1 MSLRYALLA
10 LLTAEPLTG
19 YDAAKRFSGS
29 VGHVWHAPDS
39 QIYPE
44 LLRMEK
50 DGLVEGEQV
59 RWGPNST
66 KKRYRITDAG
76 IDALRK
82 WMSTP
87 LDYAPGR
94 DAPHMRAAYLE
105 WTDPDRARDQMRR
118 HIAHYREQVDQ
129 WKVTRAAIL
138 DHSNPTIAKRLEKY
152 PAEEH
157 ERIIA
162 YKAFA
167 YDGLIGRAEAE
178 IAWAEQGLELID
190 KLSPPTVT
198 ATERAADSPRCR
210 SDLRDR
216 QSGIDG

>member
-19 YDAAKRFSGS
+19 YDVAKHFSAS

-44 LLRMEK
+44 LRRMEK
-50 DGLVEGEQV
+50 DGLLAGEDV

-76 IDALRK
+76 IDALRE
-82 WMSTP
+82 WMNTP

-94 DAPHMRAAYLE
+94 DAPHMQAAYLE
-105 WTDPDRARDQMRR
+105 WAEPERAREHMRR
-118 HIAHYREQVDQ
+118 HISYHRDQVEQ
-129 WKVTRAAIL
+129 WTATRAAIL
-138 DHSNPTIAKRLEKY
+138 DRSNATIAKRLQCY
-152 PAEEH
+152 PEADH

-167 YDGLIGRAEAE
+167 YDGLIARAEAE
-178 IAWAEQGLELID
+178 ITWAEQGLELID
-190 KLSPPTVT
+190 KISPSLG
-198 ATERAADSPRCR
+198 A
-210 SDLRDR
+210 
-216 QSGIDG
+216 